1 MGVIFL
7 IDLIMKNF
15 VIIYLLSSIFIYAQ
29 VDSVSFI
36 DHKIKKRET
45 LFSLSKKYNVSI
57 DEIKSYN
64 PILINLGLKRKMIIK
79 IPIFHKKKNN
89 EDNLINDLI
98 SFYEVPQKETKWR
111 IAYKYGITIDSLEK
125 LNPIL
130 KKNSLKAGQK
140 IKVPKLFSQN
150 IIEENYNYYKVK
162 PREGI
167 YSIER
172 KTGISEEKLIE
183 LNPILK
189 TQGLKEGMILKIR
202 LLSYKKFNNENNFL
216 TERVSLKDSIIPGV
230 KLKLAV
236 MLPFKLH
243 DLEIDS
249 LIKTKMILSKRNL
262 HSISLDFYSGVI
274 MASKKANSYGIE
286 TEIEF
291 IDTRNSISH
300 LNKIISL
307 KKNQFYDVVIGPL
320 IPSNFNYVSK
330 SQYFKNIP
338 MVAPLSSKPVNS
350 APNVFQSVTNEKILR
365 LQMMKYLEK
374 IIDTTQNVVIIS
386 DSLNRKIEQELK
398 DRFPYSQI
406 IRPEKGGYMST
417 ELVDSLLIDSLPNK
431 VIFESQNL
439 SLIANVTS
447 LLNSQISNE
456 RDIELFT
463 TYRSN
468 VYDNINISRKHLG
481 NINFSYTN
489 GSIIREDDETKK
501 FEEQYL
507 NKFYKLPNKEVK
519 RGFDVTLDII
529 LRLAYLNRMINI
541 EVGETEYLENR
552 FDYVQDSYGGYIN
565 RSFYLLK
572 HIDYSVKEINKLE

>member
-1 MGVIFL
+1 
-7 IDLIMKNF
+7 MKNF
-15 VIIYLLSSIFIYAQ
+15 IIIYLLSSIFIYAQ

-79 IPIFHKKKNN
+79 IPVFYKKKNN

-236 MLPFKLH
+236 MLPFKLN

-365 LQMMKYLEK
+365 LQMIKYLEK

-501 FEEQYL
+501 FEEEYL
-507 NKFYKLPNKEVK
+507 NEFYKLPNKEVK
-519 RGFDVTLDII
+519 RGFDVTLDIL

-552 FDYVQDSYGGYIN
+552 FDYLQDGYGGYIN

>member
-1 MGVIFL
+1 
-7 IDLIMKNF
+7 MKNF

-236 MLPFKLH
+236 MLPFKLN

-286 TEIEF
+286 TDIEF

-330 SQYFKNIP
+330 SESFKNTT
-338 MVAPLSSKPVNS
+338 MVAPLSSKPVNFG
-350 APNVFQSVTNEKILR
+350 PNVFQSVTNEKILR
-365 LQMMKYLEK
+365 LQMIKYLEK

-398 DRFPYSQI
+398 GRFPYSQI

-417 ELVDSLLIDSLPNK
+417 ELVDSLLMDSLPNK

-463 TYRSN
+463 TYRAN

-501 FEEQYL
+501 FEEEYL
-507 NKFYKLPNKEVK
+507 NEFYKLPNKEV
-519 RGFDVTLDII
+519 RRAFDVTLDVL
-529 LRLAYLNRMINI
+529 LRLAYLNRII
-541 EVGETEYLENR
+541 DIDVGETEYLENR
-552 FDYVQDSYGGYIN
+552 FDYIQDINGGYIN

-572 HIDYSVKEINKLE
+572 HVDYTVEEINKL